1 MVNLRKM
8 LSEDRVV
15 DLEARDKATAL
26 NKLIDVIGTAAQV
39 VDKEAFRKAIFDRE
53 RLLSTGIGLG
63 LAVPHAKMNG
73 VKDIV
78 MAVGRSKAGINFDSI
93 DGKPVYLVVLIG
105 AAEEQRDT
113 YIKLLA
119 ELIAFLKNEKNRDRL
134 TEAAGPKEIL
144 ALLSADQQAVPQKPE
159 RDRKAAR

>member
-15 DLEARDKATAL
+15 DLQSRDKAGAL
-26 NKLIDVIGTAAQV
+26 NELIDVMGTASQV
-39 VDKEAFRKAIFDRE
+39 VDKEAFRQAIFERE
-53 RLLSTGIGLG
+53 KLLSTGIGLG

-78 MAVGRSKAGINFDSI
+78 MAVGRSKTGINFDAI
-93 DGKPVYLVVLIG
+93 YGKPVHLVVMIG
-105 AAEEQRDT
+105 AAEQQRDT

-119 ELIAFLKNEKNRDRL
+119 ELIALLKDEKNRERL
-134 TEAAGPKEIL
+134 TEAEGPKEII
-144 ALLSADQQAVPQKPE
+144 ALLGRE
-159 RDRKAAR
+159 

>member
-1 MVNLRKM
+1 MANLSKM

-15 DLEARDKATAL
+15 ELNSRDKVGAL
-26 NKLIDVIGTAAQV
+26 NELVDVMGTATQI
-39 VDKEAFRKAIFDRE
+39 VDKEAFRKAIFERE
-53 RLLSTGIGLG
+53 KLLSTGIGLG

-78 MAVGRSKAGINFDSI
+78 MAVGRSKEGIAFDAI
-93 DGKPVYLVVLIG
+93 DGKPVHLVVMIG

-119 ELIAFLKNEKNRDRL
+119 ELISLLKDKKNRQRV
-134 TEAAGPKEIL
+134 TVAEGPKEII
-144 ALLSADQQAVPQKPE
+144 ALLSKE
-159 RDRKAAR
+159 

>member
-1 MVNLRKM
+1 MANLSKM

-15 DLEARDKATAL
+15 DLNSRDKVGAL
-26 NKLIDVIGTAAQV
+26 NELVDVMGTATQI
-39 VDKEAFRKAIFDRE
+39 VDKEAFRKAIFERE
-53 RLLSTGIGLG
+53 KLLSTGIGLG

-78 MAVGRSKAGINFDSI
+78 MAVGRSKEGIAFDAI
-93 DGKPVYLVVLIG
+93 DGKPVHLVVMIG

-119 ELIAFLKNEKNRDRL
+119 ELISLLKDKKNRQRV
-134 TEAAGPKEIL
+134 TVAEGPKEII
-144 ALLSADQQAVPQKPE
+144 ALLSKE
-159 RDRKAAR
+159 

>member
-1 MVNLRKM
+1 MANLSKM

-15 DLEARDKATAL
+15 ELNSRDKVGAL
-26 NKLIDVIGTAAQV
+26 NELVDVMGTATQI
-39 VDKEAFRKAIFDRE
+39 VDKEAFRKAIFERE
-53 RLLSTGIGLG
+53 KLLSTGIGLG

-78 MAVGRSKAGINFDSI
+78 MAVGRSKEGIAFDAI
-93 DGKPVYLVVLIG
+93 DGKPVHLLVMIG

-119 ELIAFLKNEKNRDRL
+119 ELISLLKDKKNRQRV
-134 TEAAGPKEIL
+134 TVAEGPKEII
-144 ALLSADQQAVPQKPE
+144 ALLSKE
-159 RDRKAAR
+159 

>member
-1 MVNLRKM
+1 M

-15 DLEARDKATAL
+15 ELNSRDKVGAL
-26 NKLIDVIGTAAQV
+26 NELVDVMGTATQI
-39 VDKEAFRKAIFDRE
+39 VDKEAFRKAIFERE
-53 RLLSTGIGLG
+53 KLLSTGIGLG

-78 MAVGRSKAGINFDSI
+78 MAVGRSKEGIAFDAI
-93 DGKPVYLVVLIG
+93 DGKPVHLVVMIG

-119 ELIAFLKNEKNRDRL
+119 ELISLLKDKKNRQRV
-134 TEAAGPKEIL
+134 TVAEGPKEII
-144 ALLSADQQAVPQKPE
+144 ALLSKE
-159 RDRKAAR
+159 